1 MKHMAFTDNFGNP
14 KGLLGRLMLVSM
26 DKEHLPMA
34 EWGFTQFTIPEKA
47 DIIDIGCG
55 GGYNIKR
62 MLGRCR
68 QGKIVGYD
76 ISEESIRK
84 ARKVNK
90 GEHRVEIIRGSVEKT
105 PFGDNQFDLATAFET
120 VFFWPN
126 AAKNL
131 KEVFRILKSSGQLA
145 IINNYGDP
153 SIDWEKKIPC
163 MTRYTAEEI
172 AGFMREA
179 GFTDVKISHK
189 ENLFCVVGKK
199 A

>member
-1 MKHMAFTDNFGNP
+1 MAFTDNFGNP

-62 MLGRCR
+62 MLERCK
-68 QGKIVGYD
+68 QGKMTGFD
-76 ISEESIRK
+76 ISAESVKK

-90 GEHRVEIIRGSVEKT
+90 DEKRVEIIQGSVEKT
-105 PFGDNQFDLATAFET
+105 PFRDNQFDLATAFET
-120 VFFWPN
+120 VFFWPDTAEN
-126 AAKNL
+126 M
-131 KEVFRILKSSGQLA
+131 KEVYRIVKPGGQFA
-145 IINNYGDP
+145 VINNFGDP
-153 SIDWEKKIPC
+153 GIDWEKKIPC

-172 AGFMREA
+172 ADCMRTA
-179 GFTDVKISHK
+179 GFTDVKVSGK

-199 A
+199 D